1 VNASENPLYLENEAL
16 TIKEHEDRRREE
28 EIPGGGCW
36 IRRRVNTASVS
47 PAPESQQELEEIQ
60 SED

>member
-1 VNASENPLYLENEAL
+1 VSENPLHLENEAL
-16 TIKEHEDRRREE
+16 TIKKHEDRRWEE
-28 EIPGGGCW
+28 EIPGGGYW

-47 PAPESQQELEEIQ
+47 PAPKSQQGVEEIQ